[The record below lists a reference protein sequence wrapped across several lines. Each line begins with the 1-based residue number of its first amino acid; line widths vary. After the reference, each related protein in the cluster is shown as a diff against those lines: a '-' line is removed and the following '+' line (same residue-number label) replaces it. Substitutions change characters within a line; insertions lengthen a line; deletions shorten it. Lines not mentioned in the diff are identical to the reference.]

1 MFDRKGQRLGD
12 YLLTRRLGQGTYGTV
27 YLGQNIHDQTQAA
40 IKVLE
45 IPSSEAKL
53 KNFFR
58 NFTKEARLYH
68 RLQHPH
74 IIKLLDFD
82 IEEDTPFLV
91 MDYAPNGT
99 LRDRHKKGLV
109 VPLDDVVTYV
119 SQVAEALQYAHEN
132 RVIHR
137 DVKPENMFLGANN
150 NILLGDFGVSVA
162 AYSTSSLKH
171 KDFGMAGTP
180 NYMAPEQ
187 FNGRPRFA
195 SDQYALGIVVYEWLS
210 GKLPFTGEQP
220 EHVRFQHLKTTPPS
234 LNTMNP
240 SVSIPSEVERVV
252 MKALE
257 KDPQNRYENVQLFA
271 KALAE
276 ASHRANQNPVI
287 EVLPDDDDFELLIDD
302 DEISLPSN
310 RLRDDPILP
319 PRNRLRDSPMPPPRK
334 RLREDAI
341 SSPRNRLRRT
351 IPRNRRRPPT
361 SRAERALENDDIED
375 ELVLPFEDDDV
386 LPPPRYQPRGNRM
399 PSRPARSPSR
409 PEEPVSRIRGR
420 SNLEPIRRVSP
431 VRPQPLAARVIKEQ
445 DKVSRFIDMLVDNF
459 TLAYPFDFL
468 FFPVALGI
476 LQRSWWLFGG
486 SLLGVLLLV
495 LLDIGCKE
503 EARETLSLF
512 INVILGESWYLI
524 GWFVGSRLFQANAWV
539 SLIGSFITCY
549 LGIYGHFYNLEDYQQ
564 GDSMHILWLNILDIF
579 CISTV
584 LGIWQHSWIVFGV
597 SAAIAT
603 VLAAWSRI
611 AIAIVL
617 LSGCLWGAIAWL
629 SLFLLWSPMDIT
641 APAPIVIA
649 LVFSAIG
656 IYEHATIYYDVY

>member
-12 YLLTRRLGQGTYGTV
+12 YLLTRKLGQGTYGIV

-53 KNFFR
+53 KTFFR

-119 SQVAEALQYAHEN
+119 SQVADALQYAHEN

-220 EHVRFQHLKTTPPS
+220 EHIRFQHLKTTPPS

-240 SVSIPSEVERVV
+240 SISIPSEVEHVV

-287 EVLPDDDDFELLIDD
+287 EVLPDDDDFELLFDADD
-302 DEISLPSN
+302 IPPPRSRLREDPIPSGN
-310 RLRDDPILP
+310 RLRDNPVPPPRSRFGRTVP
-319 PRNRLRDSPMPPPRK
+319 PRNRV
-334 RLREDAI
+334 
-341 SSPRNRLRRT
+341 RR
-351 IPRNRRRPPT
+351 PT
-361 SRAERALENDDIED
+361 SRAKRPLENDDIED
-375 ELVLPFEDDDV
+375 EFVLPFEDDDV
-386 LPPPRYQPRGNRM
+386 LPPRRYQPRENRI
-399 PSRPARSPSR
+399 PSRPTRLPSR
-409 PEEPVSRIRGR
+409 PEEPFS
-420 SNLEPIRRVSP
+420 SIRRRGNPQSVRPASP
-431 VRPQPLAARVIKEQ
+431 VRPRPVNARGIKEPGNI
-445 DKVSRFIDMLVDNF
+445 SRFMDMVVDRF
-459 TLAYPFDFL
+459 TPAYLFDFL
-468 FFPVALGI
+468 FFPMALGF
-476 LQRSWWLFGG
+476 LQQSWWLFGG
-486 SLLGVLLLV
+486 SLLGILLLV
-495 LLDIGCKE
+495 LLDMACKE
-503 EARETLSLF
+503 DSEKLSLS
-512 INVILGESWYLI
+512 INALLGESWFLV
-524 GWFVGSRLFQANAWV
+524 GWMVGPLFHTNAWV
-539 SLIGSFITCY
+539 SLISSFITCY
-549 LGIYGHFYNLEDYQQ
+549 MGIYGHLYNVDGYKRSNDYYV
-564 GDSMHILWLNILDIF
+564 IFINIIDVF
-579 CISTV
+579 CASIV

-597 SAAIAT
+597 SIA
-603 VLAAWSRI
+603 VSILLAVWSRKTTE
-611 AIAIVL
+611 IVL
-617 LSGCLWGAIAWL
+617 LLGCLWGAIAWL

>member
-12 YLLTRRLGQGTYGTV
+12 YLLTRKLGQGTYGIV

-53 KNFFR
+53 KTFFR

-119 SQVAEALQYAHEN
+119 SQVADALQYAHEN

-220 EHVRFQHLKTTPPS
+220 EHIRFQHLKTTPPS

-240 SVSIPSEVERVV
+240 LISIPSEVERVV

-257 KDPQNRYENVQLFA
+257 KDPQNRYENVQFFA
-271 KALAE
+271 KALTE

-287 EVLPDDDDFELLIDD
+287 EVLPDDDDFEFLIDED
-302 DEISLPSN
+302 DIS
-310 RLRDDPILP
+310 P
-319 PRNRLRDSPMPPPRK
+319 PRNRLR
-334 RLREDAI
+334 EDPI
-341 SSPRNRLRRT
+341 PPRNRLRENPVPPPRSRFRRT
-351 IPRNRRRPPT
+351 IPPRNRVRPPT
-361 SRAERALENDDIED
+361 SRAKQPLENDDIED
-375 ELVLPFEDDDV
+375 EFVLPFEDDDV
-386 LPPPRYQPRGNRM
+386 LPPRRYQPRENRI
-399 PSRPARSPSR
+399 PSRPTRLPSR
-409 PEEPVSRIRGR
+409 PEEPFS
-420 SNLEPIRRVSP
+420 SIRRRGNPQSVRPVSP
-431 VRPQPLAARVIKEQ
+431 VRPRPVNARGIKEPG
-445 DKVSRFIDMLVDNF
+445 KISRFMDMVVDRF
-459 TLAYPFDFL
+459 TPAYLFDFL
-468 FFPVALGI
+468 FFPMALGF
-476 LQRSWWLFGG
+476 LQQSWWLFGG
-486 SLLGVLLLV
+486 SLLGILLLV
-495 LLDIGCKE
+495 LLDMACKE
-503 EARETLSLF
+503 DSEKLSLF
-512 INVILGESWYLI
+512 INVLLGESWFLV
-524 GWFVGSRLFQANAWV
+524 GWMVGPLFHINAWV
-539 SLIGSFITCY
+539 SLISSFITCY
-549 LGIYGHFYNLEDYQQ
+549 MGIYGHLYVVDGYKRSDDYYV
-564 GDSMHILWLNILDIF
+564 IFINIIDIF
-579 CISTV
+579 CASIV
-584 LGIWQHSWIVFGV
+584 LGIWQHSWIVLGV
-597 SAAIAT
+597 SIA
-603 VLAAWSRI
+603 VSILLAVWSRKTTE
-611 AIAIVL
+611 IVL
-617 LSGCLWGAIAWL
+617 LLGCLWGAIAWL

-641 APAPIVIA
+641 APASIVIA

-656 IYEHATIYYDVY
+656 IYEHATIYYNVY